1 VQPALTPSQL
11 LFKDCA
17 KPSHISHWSGSRP
30 RCLSNAT
37 SIANTIWTASGTRVW
52 NSHAN
57 FVIATNKMPDEHRVA
72 IVSALNHAAANS
84 KQIAMSQKRNADAC
98 RKTSIPVAIGIT
110 ILSVTS
116 ALSAA
121 PLGTLA
127 IASLI
132 GAPLAVYGTG
142 EALTRRRPR
151 EALEQCL

>member
-1 VQPALTPSQL
+1 VPVAPQLPPAIVEALKHSQEVMQVASRDL
-11 LFKDCA
+11 LADPEA
-17 KPSHISHWSGSRP
+17 RT
-30 RCLSNAT
+30 L
-37 SIANTIWTASGTRVW
+37 
-52 NSHAN
+52 